1 MKLIGETSI
10 GSLIVELSQAEFDA
24 LKPPESPIQGESTP
38 TRHILPVPHINQNS
52 DGSRQYRND
61 CCMACVA
68 MAIHTLTDK
77 RPSVDHLV
85 MHYIQ
90 EEYRGKYLTFSQLLP
105 ALRSFGLSAEYKRP
119 FKTDEIQVAV
129 EAGSPCMV
137 LVKYPA
143 LPKHLQ
149 AISYTGSHFVLISGY
164 ENGAFLMND
173 PLANEAKWIEGI
185 DLHTAMSG
193 FGVGE
198 NLPYQGMVIR
208 K

>member
-24 LKPPESPIQGESTP
+24 LEALELPIQGEAAVS
-38 TRHILPVPHINQNS
+38 RHILPVPHINQNS
-52 DGSRQYRND
+52 DGSRAYRND
-61 CCMACVA
+61 CGIACTA
-68 MAIHTLTDK
+68 MAIHALTDK

-85 MHYIQ
+85 THYIAA
-90 EEYRGKYLTFSQLLP
+90 EYRNKYLTFSQLLP
-105 ALRSFGLSAEYKRP
+105 ALRSFGLQSEYKRP
-119 FKTDEIQVAV
+119 FKTDEIQAAV
-129 EAGSPCMV
+129 EAGSPCIV

-164 ENGAFLMND
+164 ENGSFLMND
-173 PLANEAKWIEGI
+173 PLAAEAKWIEGI

-198 NLPYQGMVIR
+198 NLPYQGIIIR

>member
-1 MKLIGETSI
+1 LKLIGETSI
-10 GSLIVELSQAEFDA
+10 GSLIVELSQSEFDA
-24 LKPPESPIQGESTP
+24 LKPVESPIQGETAVS
-38 TRHILPVPHINQNS
+38 RYILPVPHINQNA
-52 DGSRQYRND
+52 DGSKQYRND
-61 CCMACVA
+61 CGMACVA
-68 MAIHTLTDK
+68 MAIHGLTDK
-77 RPSVDHLV
+77 RPSVDHL
-85 MHYIQ
+85 MTHYIAL
-90 EEYRGKYLTFSQLLP
+90 ESRGKYLSFSQLLP

-119 FKTDEIQVAV
+119 FKTEDIQAAV
-129 EAGSPCMV
+129 EAGWPCMV

-149 AISYTGSHFVLISGY
+149 SMAYNGSHFMLISGY
-164 ENGAFLMND
+164 ENNAIRFND
-173 PLANEAKWIEGI
+173 PLASEAQWIEAI